1 MKGNCYKKTK
11 DYESFFAMYKSKDI
25 VYSSAVARYF
35 GINIKAAYEVCE
47 NRLNKDLRKL
57 YMIKCPVCN
66 FTLPDRF
73 YSIVDIDRENEYV
86 CNNCDTVF
94 KINLNKDIYVYYE
107 KTKGDLL

>member
-1 MKGNCYKKTK
+1 MKKTK
-11 DYESFFAMYKSKDI
+11 DYESFFALYKVKDI

-66 FTLPDRF
+66 CTLPDRF

-86 CNNCDTVF
+86 
-94 KINLNKDIYVYYE
+94 
-107 KTKGDLL
+107 

>member
-1 MKGNCYKKTK
+1 MEQYIKEKN
-11 DYESFFAMYKSKDI
+11 YESFFAMYKLKDI
-25 VYSSAVARYF
+25 VYPSAVARYF

-66 FTLPDRF
+66 HALPDRF
-73 YSIVDIDRENEYV
+73 YSIVNIDRENEYG
-86 CNNCDTVF
+86 CNSCDTVF
-94 KINLNKDIYVYYE
+94 KINLNEDVNVYYE

>member
-1 MKGNCYKKTK
+1 MEQYIKEKN
-11 DYESFFAMYKSKDI
+11 YESFFALYKAKDI
-25 VYSSAVARYF
+25 VYPSAVARYF
-35 GINIKAAYEVCE
+35 GIDIKAAYEICE
-47 NRLNKDLRKL
+47 DRIGKDLRKL

-66 FTLPDRF
+66 HALPDRF

-94 KINLNKDIYVYYE
+94 KNNLNKDIYVYYE

>member
-1 MKGNCYKKTK
+1 MKKTK

-25 VYSSAVARYF
+25 VYPSAVARYF

-66 FTLPDRF
+66 CTLPDLVLH
-73 YSIVDIDRENEYV
+73 YLLKMKKNLDIVQ
-86 CNNCDTVF
+86 
-94 KINLNKDIYVYYE
+94 
-107 KTKGDLL
+107 